1 MLLNIGRLY
10 FMVYLST
17 TFFSPSAKVV
27 QPPNLKKA
35 YSEHYQGSLLY
46 AEGQVKRANA
56 KFRQAYQILPDNFHF
71 TLAYGLSEGRLGNAS
86 SAIKLMDQ
94 AKSQL
99 QRHAPDYAYKSAITH
114 FLKGMVYSY
123 NQDYGPAHQLVTQAL
138 NQIPDTPAVQ
148 SIMLNTLGYLQIMNQ
163 SRNQHKGSKLEAHI
177 HVRKHDLEA
186 AHAYFSQAL
195 EMDSDNGAAFYN
207 YKTLSDS
214 LNLPLKFHKPTKGA
228 KAKNQTGPTFLYMHR
243 TISNTLELHK
253 FSELA
258 FLVDISG
265 SMVAEKV
272 LCMGDTRF
280 AVMKDLSRKMV
291 KEFPENMAL
300 GIGTIG
306 GDCPDEP
313 AKWKRTGSMTKKE
326 LDTDLRFLIPDGTT
340 PMLTRL
346 MNTPELFIDSLD
358 TPKTL
363 FLISDGAN
371 TCREAGL
378 DVCAFAEKLAR
389 KGITINV
396 LTFLNS
402 SYNNTSAFS
411 EYICLADVTGGRI
424 IYMDN
429 LRCNFEAFNFDLTTT
444 CQLKIPILE
453 KSYCW
458 GKNIETLW
466 MYSGE

>member
-10 FMVYLST
+10 FFLYLCT
-17 TFFSPSAKVV
+17 AFLGLPTKVE

-46 AEGQVKRANA
+46 AEGQVKKANA

-71 TLAYGLSEGRLGNAS
+71 ALAYGLSEGRIGHAS
-86 SAIKLMDQ
+86 SALELIDQ
-94 AKSQL
+94 AKRQL
-99 QRHAPDYAYKSAITH
+99 NRNAPDFAYKSAISH

-123 NQDYGPAHQLVTQAL
+123 NQDYGSAHQLVTQAL
-138 NQIPDTPAVQ
+138 QQIPDTPAVQ

-163 SRNQHKGSKLEAHI
+163 SKNQHKSSKLDAHI

-186 AHAYFSQAL
+186 AHGYFRKAL
-195 EMDSDNGAAFYN
+195 ELDSDNGSAFYN
-207 YKTLSDS
+207 YKVLSDS
-214 LNLPLKFHKPTKGA
+214 LGLPLAFHEPTA
-228 KAKNQTGPTFLYMHR
+228 AARAQNQTGPTFLYMHR
-243 TISNTLELHK
+243 TISSTLELHK
-253 FSELA
+253 FKELA

-291 KEFPENMAL
+291 KEFPESMAL
-300 GIGTIG
+300 GLGTIG

-313 AKWKRTGSMTKKE
+313 AKWKPTGSMTKKE

-346 MNTPELFIDSLD
+346 MNTSELFIDSLD

-378 DVCAFAEKLAR
+378 DVCAFAEKLAQ

-429 LRCNFEAFNFDLTTT
+429 LRCNFQAFNFDLTTT

-458 GKNIETLW
+458 GKHIETLW
-466 MYSGE
+466 MYAGE